1 MRDKLQETYGNCLDY
16 LSRML
21 RASEVTVEGGKLGAV
36 MRTEHQREFFLD
48 YSEAQ
53 KWLGLLLVYHPHK
66 GSSEYSMLSHQ
77 ISIFSNDRVPNLDSI
92 PHLKR
97 MIIDLAAKDLR
108 LCL

>member
-1 MRDKLQETYGNCLDY
+1 M
-16 LSRML
+16 
-21 RASEVTVEGGKLGAV
+21 ASEVTVEGGKLGAV